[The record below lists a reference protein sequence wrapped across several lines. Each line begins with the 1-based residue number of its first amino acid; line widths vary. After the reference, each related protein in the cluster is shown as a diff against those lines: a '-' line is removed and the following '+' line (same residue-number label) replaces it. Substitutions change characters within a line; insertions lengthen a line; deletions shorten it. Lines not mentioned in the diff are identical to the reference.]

1 MAAKKSGG
9 LGRGLDALFED
20 TLLMQE
26 VSVADEPQKNAGKT
40 LSPDAINYIEINDIM
55 PNRTQPRRFF
65 DDDKISELADSIRE
79 HGMIQPVVVRPASG
93 DGFEIVAGERR
104 WRAARKA
111 DLRVIP
117 CIIREISDRENMLLA
132 LIENMQREDLNP
144 IEEANGYKELMDKF
158 GMTQEEVARVV
169 GKARSSIANSL
180 RLLNLPPII
189 AEMVSNNELST
200 GHCKVLLGVSETKDM
215 VELAHKAAGKDVSVR
230 EMERM
235 VKALDKKEKP
245 EKKKDTFYTEA
256 EISLAKALETNVSIV
271 PGKKKST
278 IQIEFYSDE
287 DLTDIINRLA
297 NNK

>member
-1 MAAKKSGG
+1 MAKRGVLNQKFNSIFDDNSFDEDDEGVRTLKLTDIEPNKS
-9 LGRGLDALFED
+9 
-20 TLLMQE
+20 
-26 VSVADEPQKNAGKT
+26 
-40 LSPDAINYIEINDIM
+40 
-55 PNRTQPRRFF
+55 QPRKNF
-65 DDDKISELADSIRE
+65 DITALNTLADSIRQN
-79 HGMIQPVVVRPASG
+79 GVIQPLLVRSMP
-93 DGFEIVAGERR
+93 DGTYQIVAGERR
-104 WRAARKA
+104 WRAAKMA
-111 DLRVIP
+111 GLTEVPVLVKELTDLQAQQI
-117 CIIREISDRENMLLA
+117 A
-132 LIENMQREDLNP
+132 LIENLQRENLNP

-256 EISLAKALETNVSIV
+256 EISLAKALETNVIIV

-278 IQIEFYSDE
+278 IQIEFYNDE
-287 DLTDIINRLA
+287 DLTDIVNRLA

>member
-1 MAAKKSGG
+1 MAKRGVLNQKFNSIFDDNSFDEDDEGVSTLKLTDIEPNKS
-9 LGRGLDALFED
+9 
-20 TLLMQE
+20 
-26 VSVADEPQKNAGKT
+26 
-40 LSPDAINYIEINDIM
+40 
-55 PNRTQPRRFF
+55 QPRKNF
-65 DDDKISELADSIRE
+65 DITALNTLADSIRQN
-79 HGMIQPVVVRPASG
+79 GVIQPLLVRSMP
-93 DGFEIVAGERR
+93 DGTYQIVAGERR
-104 WRAARKA
+104 WRAAKMA
-111 DLRVIP
+111 GLTEVPVLVKELTDLQAQQI
-117 CIIREISDRENMLLA
+117 A
-132 LIENMQREDLNP
+132 LIENLQRENLNP

-278 IQIEFYSDE
+278 IQIEFYNDE
-287 DLTDIINRLA
+287 DLTDIVNRLA

>member
-1 MAAKKSGG
+1 MARRGVLNQRFNSIFDDNSFDEDDEGVSTLKLTDIEPNKS
-9 LGRGLDALFED
+9 
-20 TLLMQE
+20 
-26 VSVADEPQKNAGKT
+26 
-40 LSPDAINYIEINDIM
+40 
-55 PNRTQPRRFF
+55 QPRKNF
-65 DDDKISELADSIRE
+65 DITALNTLADSIRQN
-79 HGMIQPVVVRPASG
+79 GVIQPLLVRSMP
-93 DGFEIVAGERR
+93 DGTYQIVAGERR
-104 WRAARKA
+104 WRAAKMA
-111 DLRVIP
+111 GLTEVPVLVKELTDLQAQQI
-117 CIIREISDRENMLLA
+117 A
-132 LIENMQREDLNP
+132 LIENLQRENLNP

-200 GHCKVLLGVSETKDM
+200 GHCKVLLGVSESKDM

-256 EISLAKALETNVSIV
+256 EISLAKALETNVSII

-278 IQIEFYSDE
+278 IQIEFYNDE
-287 DLTDIINRLA
+287 DLTDIVNRLA

>member
-1 MAAKKSGG
+1 MAKRGVLNQRFNSIFDDNSFDEEDEGISTLKLTNIEPNKS
-9 LGRGLDALFED
+9 
-20 TLLMQE
+20 
-26 VSVADEPQKNAGKT
+26 
-40 LSPDAINYIEINDIM
+40 
-55 PNRTQPRRFF
+55 QPRKNF
-65 DDDKISELADSIRE
+65 DITALNTLADSIRQN
-79 HGMIQPVVVRPASG
+79 GVIQPLLVRSMP
-93 DGFEIVAGERR
+93 DGTYQIVAGERR
-104 WRAARKA
+104 WRAAKMA
-111 DLRVIP
+111 GLTEVPVLVKELTDLQAQQI
-117 CIIREISDRENMLLA
+117 A
-132 LIENMQREDLNP
+132 LIENLQRENLNP

-256 EISLAKALETNVSIV
+256 EISLAKALETNVSIIH
-271 PGKKKST
+271 GKKKST

-297 NNK
+297 NSK

>member
-1 MAAKKSGG
+1 MAKRGVLNQRFNSIFDDNSFDEDDEGVSTLKLTDIEPNKS
-9 LGRGLDALFED
+9 
-20 TLLMQE
+20 
-26 VSVADEPQKNAGKT
+26 
-40 LSPDAINYIEINDIM
+40 
-55 PNRTQPRRFF
+55 QPRKNF
-65 DDDKISELADSIRE
+65 DITALNTLADSIRQN
-79 HGMIQPVVVRPASG
+79 GVIQPLLVRSMP
-93 DGFEIVAGERR
+93 DGTYQIVAGERR
-104 WRAARKA
+104 WRAAKMA
-111 DLRVIP
+111 GLTEVPVLVKDLTDLQAQQI
-117 CIIREISDRENMLLA
+117 A
-132 LIENMQREDLNP
+132 LIENLQRENLNP

-180 RLLNLPPII
+180 RLLNLPPIR

-215 VELAHKAAGKDVSVR
+215 VEIAHKAAGKDVSVR

-271 PGKKKST
+271 PGKNKST
-278 IQIEFYSDE
+278 IQIEFYTDE
-287 DLTDIINRLA
+287 DLTDIVNRLA
-297 NNK
+297 NSK

>member
-1 MAAKKSGG
+1 MAKHGVLNQRFNSIFDDNSFDEDDEGVSTLKLTDIEPNKS
-9 LGRGLDALFED
+9 
-20 TLLMQE
+20 
-26 VSVADEPQKNAGKT
+26 
-40 LSPDAINYIEINDIM
+40 
-55 PNRTQPRRFF
+55 QPRKNF
-65 DDDKISELADSIRE
+65 DITALNTLADSIRQN
-79 HGMIQPVVVRPASG
+79 GVIQPLLVRSMP
-93 DGFEIVAGERR
+93 DGTYQIVAGERR
-104 WRAARKA
+104 WRAAKMA
-111 DLRVIP
+111 GLTEVPVLVKELTDLQAQQI
-117 CIIREISDRENMLLA
+117 A
-132 LIENMQREDLNP
+132 LIENLQRENLNP

-256 EISLAKALETNVSIV
+256 EISLAKALETNVSIIH
-271 PGKKKST
+271 GKKKST
-278 IQIEFYSDE
+278 IQIEFYTDE
-287 DLTDIINRLA
+287 DLTDIVNRLA
-297 NNK
+297 NSK

>member
-1 MAAKKSGG
+1 MAKRGVLNQKFNSIFDDNSFDEDDEGVSTLKLTDIEPNKS
-9 LGRGLDALFED
+9 
-20 TLLMQE
+20 
-26 VSVADEPQKNAGKT
+26 
-40 LSPDAINYIEINDIM
+40 
-55 PNRTQPRRFF
+55 QPRKNF
-65 DDDKISELADSIRE
+65 DITALNTLADSIRQN
-79 HGMIQPVVVRPASG
+79 GVIQPLLVRSMP
-93 DGFEIVAGERR
+93 DGTYQIVAGERR
-104 WRAARKA
+104 WRAAKMA
-111 DLRVIP
+111 GLTEVPVLVKELTDLQAQQI
-117 CIIREISDRENMLLA
+117 A
-132 LIENMQREDLNP
+132 LIENLQRENLNP

-256 EISLAKALETNVSIV
+256 EISLAKALETNVIIV

-278 IQIEFYSDE
+278 IQIEFYNDE

-297 NNK
+297 NSK

>member
-1 MAAKKSGG
+1 MAKRGVLNQRFNSIFDDNSFDEDDEGVSTLKLTDIEPNKS
-9 LGRGLDALFED
+9 
-20 TLLMQE
+20 
-26 VSVADEPQKNAGKT
+26 
-40 LSPDAINYIEINDIM
+40 
-55 PNRTQPRRFF
+55 QPRKNF
-65 DDDKISELADSIRE
+65 DITALNTLADSIRQN
-79 HGMIQPVVVRPASG
+79 GVIQPLLVRSMP
-93 DGFEIVAGERR
+93 DGTYQIVAGERR
-104 WRAARKA
+104 WRAAKMA
-111 DLRVIP
+111 GLTEVPVLVKELTDLQAQQI
-117 CIIREISDRENMLLA
+117 A
-132 LIENMQREDLNP
+132 LIENLQRENLNP

-271 PGKKKST
+271 PGTKKST

-297 NNK
+297 NSK

>member
-1 MAAKKSGG
+1 MARRRVSNQNLKSIF
-9 LGRGLDALFED
+9 DDNSFDED
-20 TLLMQE
+20 EESISTLRLT
-26 VSVADEPQKNAGKT
+26 DIEPNK
-40 LSPDAINYIEINDIM
+40 S
-55 PNRTQPRRFF
+55 QPRKNF
-65 DDDKISELADSIRE
+65 DIEALNTLADSIRQN
-79 HGMIQPVVVRPASG
+79 GVIQPLLVRSMP
-93 DGFEIVAGERR
+93 DGTYQIVAGERR
-104 WRAARKA
+104 WRAAKMAALTEVPVLVRELT
-111 DLRVIP
+111 DLQAQQI
-117 CIIREISDRENMLLA
+117 A
-132 LIENMQREDLNP
+132 LIENLQRENLNP

-235 VKALDKKEKP
+235 VKALDKTEKT
-245 EKKKDTFYTEA
+245 EKKKETFYVEA

-271 PGKKKST
+271 PGNKKST
-278 IQIEFYSDE
+278 IQIEFYTDE
-287 DLTDIINRLA
+287 DLTDIVNRLA

>member
-1 MAAKKSGG
+1 MAKRGVLNQKFNSIFDDNSFDEDDEGVSTLKLTDIEPNKS
-9 LGRGLDALFED
+9 
-20 TLLMQE
+20 
-26 VSVADEPQKNAGKT
+26 
-40 LSPDAINYIEINDIM
+40 
-55 PNRTQPRRFF
+55 QPRKNF
-65 DDDKISELADSIRE
+65 DITALNTLADSIRQN
-79 HGMIQPVVVRPASG
+79 GVIQPLLVRSMP
-93 DGFEIVAGERR
+93 DGTYQIVAGERR
-104 WRAARKA
+104 WRAAKMA
-111 DLRVIP
+111 GLTEVPVLVKELTDLQAQQI
-117 CIIREISDRENMLLA
+117 A
-132 LIENMQREDLNP
+132 LIENLQRENLNP

-256 EISLAKALETNVSIV
+256 EISLAKALETNVSII
-271 PGKKKST
+271 PGKKKSI
-278 IQIEFYSDE
+278 IQIEFYNDE
-287 DLTDIINRLA
+287 DLTDIVNRLA

>member
-1 MAAKKSGG
+1 M
-9 LGRGLDALFED
+9 
-20 TLLMQE
+20 
-26 VSVADEPQKNAGKT
+26 
-40 LSPDAINYIEINDIM
+40 PDGTY
-55 PNRTQPRRFF
+55 Q
-65 DDDKISELADSIRE
+65 
-79 HGMIQPVVVRPASG
+79 
-93 DGFEIVAGERR
+93 IVAGERR
-104 WRAARKA
+104 WRAAKMA
-111 DLRVIP
+111 GLTEVPVLVKELTDLQAQQI
-117 CIIREISDRENMLLA
+117 A
-132 LIENMQREDLNP
+132 LIENLQRENLNP

-189 AEMVSNNELST
+189 AEMVSNNERST
-200 GHCKVLLGVSETKDM
+200 GHCETKDM

-278 IQIEFYSDE
+278 IQIEFYTDE
-287 DLTDIINRLA
+287 DLTDIVNRLA
-297 NNK
+297 NSK

>member
-1 MAAKKSGG
+1 MAKRGVLNQRFNSIFDDNSFDEDDEGVSTLKLTDIEPNKS
-9 LGRGLDALFED
+9 
-20 TLLMQE
+20 
-26 VSVADEPQKNAGKT
+26 
-40 LSPDAINYIEINDIM
+40 
-55 PNRTQPRRFF
+55 QPRKNF
-65 DDDKISELADSIRE
+65 DITALNTLADSIRQN
-79 HGMIQPVVVRPASG
+79 GVIQPLLVRSMP
-93 DGFEIVAGERR
+93 DGTYQIVAGERR
-104 WRAARKA
+104 WRAAKMA
-111 DLRVIP
+111 GLTEVPVLVKELTDLQAQQI
-117 CIIREISDRENMLLA
+117 A
-132 LIENMQREDLNP
+132 LIENLQRENLNP

-278 IQIEFYSDE
+278 IQIEFYSCLLYTSPSPRD
-287 DLTDIINRLA
+287 
-297 NNK
+297 

>member
-1 MAAKKSGG
+1 MARRRVSNQNLKSIF
-9 LGRGLDALFED
+9 DDNSFDED
-20 TLLMQE
+20 EESISTLRLI
-26 VSVADEPQKNAGKT
+26 DIEPNK
-40 LSPDAINYIEINDIM
+40 S
-55 PNRTQPRRFF
+55 QPRKNF
-65 DDDKISELADSIRE
+65 DVEALNTLADSIRQN
-79 HGMIQPVVVRPASG
+79 GVIQPLLVRSMP
-93 DGFEIVAGERR
+93 DGTYQIVAGERR
-104 WRAARKA
+104 WRAAKMAGLTEVPVLVRELT
-111 DLRVIP
+111 DLQAQQI
-117 CIIREISDRENMLLA
+117 A
-132 LIENMQREDLNP
+132 LIENLQRENLNP

-235 VKALDKKEKP
+235 VKALDKTEKT
-245 EKKKDTFYTEA
+245 EKKKETFYVEA
-256 EISLAKALETNVSIV
+256 EISLAKALETNVIIV
-271 PGKKKST
+271 HGKKKST

-287 DLTDIINRLA
+287 DLTDIVNRLA
-297 NNK
+297 NSK

>member
-1 MAAKKSGG
+1 MARRRVSNQNLKSIF
-9 LGRGLDALFED
+9 DDNSFDED
-20 TLLMQE
+20 EESISTLRLT
-26 VSVADEPQKNAGKT
+26 DIEPNK
-40 LSPDAINYIEINDIM
+40 S
-55 PNRTQPRRFF
+55 QPRKNF
-65 DDDKISELADSIRE
+65 DIEALNTLADSIRQN
-79 HGMIQPVVVRPASG
+79 GVIQPLLVRSMP
-93 DGFEIVAGERR
+93 DGTYQIVAGERR
-104 WRAARKA
+104 WRAAKMAGLTEVPVLVRELT
-111 DLRVIP
+111 DLQAQQI
-117 CIIREISDRENMLLA
+117 A
-132 LIENMQREDLNP
+132 LIENLQRENLNP

-235 VKALDKKEKP
+235 VKALDKTEKT
-245 EKKKDTFYTEA
+245 EKKKETFYVEA

-278 IQIEFYSDE
+278 IQIEFYNDD
-287 DLTDIINRLA
+287 DLTDIVNRLA

>member
-1 MAAKKSGG
+1 MAKRGVLNQRFNSIFDDNSFDEDDEGVSTLKLTDIEPNKS
-9 LGRGLDALFED
+9 
-20 TLLMQE
+20 
-26 VSVADEPQKNAGKT
+26 
-40 LSPDAINYIEINDIM
+40 
-55 PNRTQPRRFF
+55 QPRKNF
-65 DDDKISELADSIRE
+65 DITALNTLADSIRQN
-79 HGMIQPVVVRPASG
+79 GVIQPLLVRSMP
-93 DGFEIVAGERR
+93 DGTYQIVAGERR
-104 WRAARKA
+104 WRAAKMA
-111 DLRVIP
+111 GLTEVPVLVKELTDLQAQQI
-117 CIIREISDRENMLLA
+117 A
-132 LIENMQREDLNP
+132 LIENLQRENLNP

-256 EISLAKALETNVSIV
+256 EISLAKALETNVSIIL
-271 PGKKKST
+271 GKKKST
-278 IQIEFYSDE
+278 IQIEFYTDE
-287 DLTDIINRLA
+287 DLTDIVNRLA
-297 NNK
+297 NSK

>member
-1 MAAKKSGG
+1 MAKRGVLNQKFNSIFDDNSFDEDDEGVSTLKLTDIEPNKS
-9 LGRGLDALFED
+9 
-20 TLLMQE
+20 
-26 VSVADEPQKNAGKT
+26 
-40 LSPDAINYIEINDIM
+40 
-55 PNRTQPRRFF
+55 QPRKNF
-65 DDDKISELADSIRE
+65 DITALNTLADSIRQN
-79 HGMIQPVVVRPASG
+79 GVIQPLLVRSMP
-93 DGFEIVAGERR
+93 DGTYQIVAGERR
-104 WRAARKA
+104 WRAAKMA
-111 DLRVIP
+111 GLTEVPVLVKELTDLQAQQI
-117 CIIREISDRENMLLA
+117 A
-132 LIENMQREDLNP
+132 LIENLQRENLNP

-245 EKKKDTFYTEA
+245 EKKKDTFYMEA
-256 EISLAKALETNVSIV
+256 EISLAKALETNVIIV

-278 IQIEFYSDE
+278 IQIEFYNDE
-287 DLTDIINRLA
+287 DLTDIVNRLA

>member
-1 MAAKKSGG
+1 MAKRGVLNQRFNSIFDDNSFDEDDEGVSTLKLTDIEPNKS
-9 LGRGLDALFED
+9 
-20 TLLMQE
+20 
-26 VSVADEPQKNAGKT
+26 
-40 LSPDAINYIEINDIM
+40 
-55 PNRTQPRRFF
+55 QPRKNF
-65 DDDKISELADSIRE
+65 DITALNTLADSIRQN
-79 HGMIQPVVVRPASG
+79 GVIQPLLVRSMP
-93 DGFEIVAGERR
+93 DGTYQIVAGERR
-104 WRAARKA
+104 WRAAKMA
-111 DLRVIP
+111 GLTEVPVLVKELTDLQAQQI
-117 CIIREISDRENMLLA
+117 A
-132 LIENMQREDLNP
+132 LIENLQRENLNP

-256 EISLAKALETNVSIV
+256 EISLAKALETNVSII

-278 IQIEFYSDE
+278 IQIEFYTCLLYTSPSPRD
-287 DLTDIINRLA
+287 RG
-297 NNK
+297 

>member
-1 MAAKKSGG
+1 MAKRGVLNQRFNSIFDDNSFDEDDEGVSTLKLTDIEPNKS
-9 LGRGLDALFED
+9 
-20 TLLMQE
+20 
-26 VSVADEPQKNAGKT
+26 
-40 LSPDAINYIEINDIM
+40 
-55 PNRTQPRRFF
+55 QPRKNF
-65 DDDKISELADSIRE
+65 DITALNTLADSIRQN
-79 HGMIQPVVVRPASG
+79 GVIQPLLVRSMP
-93 DGFEIVAGERR
+93 DGTYQIVAGERR
-104 WRAARKA
+104 WRAAKMA
-111 DLRVIP
+111 GLTEVPVLVKELTDLQAQQI
-117 CIIREISDRENMLLA
+117 A
-132 LIENMQREDLNP
+132 LIENLQRENLNP

-256 EISLAKALETNVSIV
+256 EISLAKALETNVSII

-278 IQIEFYSDE
+278 IQIEFYNDE

-297 NNK
+297 NSK

>member
-1 MAAKKSGG
+1 MAKRGVLNQRFNSIFDDNSFDEDDEGVSTLKLTDIEPNKS
-9 LGRGLDALFED
+9 
-20 TLLMQE
+20 
-26 VSVADEPQKNAGKT
+26 
-40 LSPDAINYIEINDIM
+40 
-55 PNRTQPRRFF
+55 QPRKNF
-65 DDDKISELADSIRE
+65 DITALNTLADSIRQN
-79 HGMIQPVVVRPASG
+79 GVIQPLLVRSMP
-93 DGFEIVAGERR
+93 DGTYQIVAGERR
-104 WRAARKA
+104 WRAAKMA
-111 DLRVIP
+111 GLTEVPVLVKELTDLQAQQI
-117 CIIREISDRENMLLA
+117 A
-132 LIENMQREDLNP
+132 LIENLQRENLNP

-235 VKALDKKEKP
+235 VKALDKREKP
-245 EKKKDTFYTEA
+245 EKKKDTFYMEA
-256 EISLAKALETNVSIV
+256 EISLAKALETNVSII

-278 IQIEFYSDE
+278 IQIEFYNDE
-287 DLTDIINRLA
+287 DLTDIVNRLA

>member
-1 MAAKKSGG
+1 MAKRGVLNQKFNSIFDDNSFDEDDEGVSTLKLTDIEPNKS
-9 LGRGLDALFED
+9 
-20 TLLMQE
+20 
-26 VSVADEPQKNAGKT
+26 
-40 LSPDAINYIEINDIM
+40 
-55 PNRTQPRRFF
+55 QPRKNF
-65 DDDKISELADSIRE
+65 DITALNTLADSIRQN
-79 HGMIQPVVVRPASG
+79 GVIQPLLVRSMP
-93 DGFEIVAGERR
+93 DGTYQIVAGERR
-104 WRAARKA
+104 WRAAKMA
-111 DLRVIP
+111 GLAEVPVFIKELTDLQAQQI
-117 CIIREISDRENMLLA
+117 A
-132 LIENMQREDLNP
+132 LIENLQRENLNP

-245 EKKKDTFYTEA
+245 EKKKDTFYMEA
-256 EISLAKALETNVSIV
+256 EISLAKALETNVIIV

-278 IQIEFYSDE
+278 IQIEFYNDE
-287 DLTDIINRLA
+287 DLTDIVNRLA

>member
-1 MAAKKSGG
+1 MAKRGVLNQKFNSIFDDNSFDEDDEGVSTLKLTDIEPNKS
-9 LGRGLDALFED
+9 
-20 TLLMQE
+20 
-26 VSVADEPQKNAGKT
+26 
-40 LSPDAINYIEINDIM
+40 
-55 PNRTQPRRFF
+55 QPRKNF
-65 DDDKISELADSIRE
+65 DITALNTLADSIRQN
-79 HGMIQPVVVRPASG
+79 GVIQPLLVRSMP
-93 DGFEIVAGERR
+93 DGTYQIVAGERR
-104 WRAARKA
+104 WRAAKMA
-111 DLRVIP
+111 GLTEVPVLVKELTDLQAQQI
-117 CIIREISDRENMLLA
+117 A
-132 LIENMQREDLNP
+132 LIENLQRENLNP

-235 VKALDKKEKP
+235 VKALDKKEKT
-245 EKKKDTFYTEA
+245 EKKKDTFYMEA
-256 EISLAKALETNVSIV
+256 EISLAKALETNVIIV

-278 IQIEFYSDE
+278 IQIEFYNDE
-287 DLTDIINRLA
+287 DLTDIVNRLA

>member
-1 MAAKKSGG
+1 MAKRGVLNQRFNSIFDDNSFDEDDEGVSTLKLTDIEPNKS
-9 LGRGLDALFED
+9 
-20 TLLMQE
+20 
-26 VSVADEPQKNAGKT
+26 
-40 LSPDAINYIEINDIM
+40 
-55 PNRTQPRRFF
+55 QPRKNF
-65 DDDKISELADSIRE
+65 DITALNTLADSIRQN
-79 HGMIQPVVVRPASG
+79 GVIQPLLVRSMP
-93 DGFEIVAGERR
+93 DGTYQIVAGERR
-104 WRAARKA
+104 WRAAKMA
-111 DLRVIP
+111 GLTEVPVLIKELTDLQAQQI
-117 CIIREISDRENMLLA
+117 A
-132 LIENMQREDLNP
+132 LIENLQRENLNP

-256 EISLAKALETNVSIV
+256 EISLAKALETNVSII

-278 IQIEFYSDE
+278 IQIEFYSYE
-287 DLTDIINRLA
+287 DLTDIVNRLA